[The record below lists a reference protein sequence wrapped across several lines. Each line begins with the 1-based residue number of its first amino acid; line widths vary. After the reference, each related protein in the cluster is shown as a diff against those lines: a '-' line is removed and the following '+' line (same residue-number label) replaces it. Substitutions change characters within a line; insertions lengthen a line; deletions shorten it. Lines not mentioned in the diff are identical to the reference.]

1 MQRTKGQ
8 QLISGI
14 IILVEIIGLWY
25 QNGLERWYNIT
36 YYTTLSNLLVLGFF
50 AYWLWRLAKEGS
62 DQLVSYRLWRFK
74 GAVTM
79 AILLT
84 FFVYLIL
91 LMPRATMVQIM
102 RVENFA
108 LHMIAPVLVLVDWAL
123 FDRKG
128 QYRLLEPVY
137 WTVLPLLYMAYA
149 LVRGYALRLPIIP
162 SKPGDYYPYFF
173 MNIDKI
179 GWQGFGRYF
188 CMILFVYL
196 MLGYG
201 LYGLKRAK
209 S

>member
-1 MQRTKGQ
+1 MQRTKKQ
-8 QLISGI
+8 QLMSGV

-25 QNGLERWYNIT
+25 QNGLDRWYNLT

-50 AYWLWRLAKEGS
+50 AYWLWRLAKDGS
-62 DQLVSYRLWRFK
+62 DQLFSNRLWRAK

-91 LMPRATMVQIM
+91 LMPRATMEQIM

-108 LHMIAPVLVLVDWAL
+108 LHMIAPILVLVDWFI

-128 QYRLLEPVY
+128 AYRLLEPIY
-137 WTVLPLLYMAYA
+137 WTVLPLVYMVYA
-149 LVRGYALRLPIIP
+149 LVRGSVLRLPVTP
-162 SKPGDYYPYFF
+162 HKPNEFYPYFF

-179 GWQGFGRYF
+179 GWHGFGVYF
-188 CMILFVYL
+188 IVILVVYML
-196 MLGYG
+196 LGYG
-201 LYGLKRAK
+201 LYALKK
-209 S
+209 K